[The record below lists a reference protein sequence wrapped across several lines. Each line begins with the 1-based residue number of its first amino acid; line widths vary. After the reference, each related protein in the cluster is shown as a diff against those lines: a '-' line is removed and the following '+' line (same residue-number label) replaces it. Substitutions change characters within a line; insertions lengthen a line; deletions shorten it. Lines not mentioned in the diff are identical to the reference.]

1 MYHVRDKE
9 ITIQDV
15 EASSM
20 LRDRYE
26 DDPSFWAII
35 RQLAV
40 EMEPELAQIDKILDD
55 EELYQLIKHDLSQR
69 YPQTLEIGRPSTPVE
84 VSLRMLAVKRL
95 YRFTY
100 RTTAWHVKDSL
111 VFRWFCRAYFH
122 EVPDHSTL
130 NRWALLIQPDTLVAF
145 NERVDQLA
153 RELKV
158 TRGRKLRTD
167 GTVVESNIAYPRDS
181 QLLADGVRVLCRTIK
196 RVKKVIGDTS
206 KAAAQTFRDRRRSA
220 RNQARQIANCARRK
234 SEAAKAEMRQAYR
247 RLVDTARS
255 AVRQAKAVVELIQA
269 EGGPGAERLAETL
282 ATFIPRIEQAVEQ
295 TIRRVFHE
303 EKVPASEKIVSLFE
317 PHTAIIRRQKA
328 GKPVEF
334 GRKVWL
340 DEVDGGIVT
349 RWNVL
354 EGNPPDGEQWQP
366 AIEHHIAT
374 FGKPPDLASGDRG
387 LYSPHNEAYAI
398 EKGVQRVILPKR
410 GHKSENRR
418 AYEAQSWFRRG
429 RRFQAGIEGRIS
441 VLKRKHSLD
450 RCLDHGD
457 EGFEKWVGWGVIA
470 GNLAVMGTTLAAKVA

>member
-1 MYHVRDKE
+1 MSGTSRPPF
-9 ITIQDV
+9 QDV

-26 DDPSFWAII
+26 NDPSFWTII
-35 RQLAV
+35 EQLAI

-55 EELYQLIKHDLSQR
+55 DELYQLIKHDMSQR
-69 YPQTLEIGRPSTPVE
+69 YPRTLETGRPSTPVE
-84 VSLRMLAVKRL
+84 VNLRMLAVKRL
-95 YRFTY
+95 YGFTY
-100 RTTAWHVKDSL
+100 RTTAWYVKDSL
-111 VFRWFCRAYFH
+111 VLRWFCRAYFNA
-122 EVPDHSTL
+122 VPDHSTF
-130 NRWALLIQPDTLVAF
+130 NRWALLIKPETLVAF

-167 GTVVESNIAYPRDS
+167 GTVVETNIAYPRDS
-181 QLLADGVRVLCRTIK
+181 KLLADGVRVLCRTIK
-196 RVKKVIGDTS
+196 CVKQVIRDTS

-220 RNQARQIANCARRK
+220 RNQARRIANCARRT
-234 SEAAKAEMRQAYR
+234 SEAAKQEMRQAYQ
-247 RLVDTARS
+247 RLVEVTRCALE
-255 AVRQAKAVVELIQA
+255 QAKTVVALVQA
-269 EGGPGAERLAETL
+269 EGEQAAERFTKTL
-282 ATFIPRIEQAVEQ
+282 QTFIPRVEQAVEQ
-295 TIRRVFHE
+295 TVRRVFQE

-349 RWNVL
+349 RWSIL
-354 EGNPPDGEQWQP
+354 EGNPPDKDQWRP
-366 AIEHHIAT
+366 AINHHIAT
-374 FGKPPDLASGDRG
+374 FGKPPNLASGDRG
-387 LYSPHNEAYAI
+387 LYSPDNEAYAR
-398 EKGVQRVILPKR
+398 EKGVKRVILPKR
-410 GHKSENRR
+410 GRKSETRR

-441 VLKRKHSLD
+441 VLKRKHGLD

-470 GNLAVMGTTLAAKVA
+470 GNLAVMGRALAAKAA